1 MQAEQ
6 TSNPS
11 EGLPDKNNLA
21 FRYRDSHDAMGTTF
35 DVAAYGANGD
45 FLSAVINEIFEEIDG
60 LEQQMSKFRYD
71 SDISHINRNAARRR
85 IMVEP
90 KLFGLIEY
98 ALRMSRETHGAFDVT
113 IGPLMKSWGF
123 FRKAGR
129 VPGQAEIEQV
139 LKSTGHQHVK
149 TDPAA
154 RTVWFDKEQVELD
167 LGAIAKGY
175 AIDRAVGTLRG
186 YGVTS
191 ALVSSGMSSIFALG
205 SPPGERAW
213 EIKLRDP
220 FDAAKA
226 ADTFLLKNCSIST
239 SGNYIKFFQLDGKTY
254 SHIMN
259 PETGW
264 PAEGMLST
272 AVASVDTTESEA
284 LSTALYVLGPGRAA
298 EVLAAR
304 PNLSVLYY
312 QPEAT
317 PDTFKRVAARSSSF
331 NLPPD
336 VVAEIKK
343 PWFRGLFKKLEGE

>member
-1 MQAEQ
+1 MLLEQ
-6 TSNPS
+6 SSAPS
-11 EGLPDKNNLA
+11 AGLPDRNA
-21 FRYRDSHDAMGTTF
+21 SIFRYQESHDAMGTRF
-35 DVAAYGANGD
+35 DVAAYGADGN
-45 FLSAVINEIFEEIDG
+45 FLDAVFNEIFEDIDG

-71 SDISHINRNAARRR
+71 SEIAHINRNASRHS

-90 KLFGLIEY
+90 KLFGLIQY
-98 ALRMSRETHGAFDVT
+98 ALRMSGETRGAFDVT

-123 FRKAGR
+123 FRKEGR
-129 VPGQAEIEQV
+129 VPGKAEIAQI
-139 LKSTGHQHVK
+139 LKSTGHEHVK
-149 TDPAA
+149 TDVAA
-154 RTVWFDKEQVELD
+154 RTIWFDKGEVELD

-175 AIDRAVGTLRG
+175 AIDRAVETLRT

-191 ALVSSGMSSIFALG
+191 ALVSSGMSSIYALG

-259 PETGW
+259 PATGW

-272 AVASVDTTESEA
+272 AVAAVETTESEA
-284 LSTALYVLGPGRAA
+284 LSTAFYVLGPERAA
-298 EVLAAR
+298 EVLSAR
-304 PNLSVLYY
+304 PNLSVVYY
-312 QPEAT
+312 QPAAAA
-317 PDTFKRVAARSSSF
+317 DSFKRVVARSSSF

-343 PWFRGLFKKLEGE
+343 PWFRGLF